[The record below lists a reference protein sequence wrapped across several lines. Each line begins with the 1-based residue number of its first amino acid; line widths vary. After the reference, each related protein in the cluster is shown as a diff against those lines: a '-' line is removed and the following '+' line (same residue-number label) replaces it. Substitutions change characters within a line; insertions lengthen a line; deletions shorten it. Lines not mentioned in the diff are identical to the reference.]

1 MKKIGIVILYLILIV
16 FVVITVFPF
25 LYMITTALTPD
36 TYFLPYPP
44 IIFPESL
51 YLGNFKNAFESNNF
65 GRYFMNS
72 VFVSFTST
80 ICAILVSTLTAYS
93 FARFKFRGKE
103 ILFNLFIFSM
113 MVPGLL
119 NIVPQFLLISK
130 LGLVDTYTGLILL
143 YIGGGIAGNTF
154 FLRGFFEAIP
164 RELEESVIIDG
175 GGRWTIYTKLILPMS
190 KPAIATFSIFAFT
203 GFWDE
208 FFGALT
214 IIKTESKRTLP
225 IAIQLFRG
233 QHGSDWG
240 LIFAASLIAIIPV
253 ISIFIIFQKKF
264 IRDNSV
270 AGSIK
275 G

>member
-1 MKKIGIVILYLILIV
+1 
-16 FVVITVFPF
+16 
-25 LYMITTALTPD
+25 
-36 TYFLPYPP
+36 
-44 IIFPESL
+44 
-51 YLGNFKNAFESNNF
+51 
-65 GRYFMNS
+65 MNS
-72 VFVSFTST
+72 VFVSVTST
-80 ICAILVSTLTAYS
+80 ILAIMVSTLTAYS

-130 LGLVDTYTGLILL
+130 LGLVDTYRGLILF

-175 GGRWTIYTKLILPMS
+175 GGRWTVYTKLILPMS

-214 IIKTESKRTLP
+214 IIKTASKRTLP

-253 ISIFIIFQKKF
+253 ILIFIIFQKQF
-264 IRDNSV
+264 IKDNS
-270 AGSIK
+270 ASGCK